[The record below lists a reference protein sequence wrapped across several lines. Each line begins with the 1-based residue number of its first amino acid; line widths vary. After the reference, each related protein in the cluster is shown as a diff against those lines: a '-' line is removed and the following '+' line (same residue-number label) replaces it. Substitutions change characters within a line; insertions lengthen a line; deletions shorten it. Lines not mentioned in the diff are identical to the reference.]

1 MITAWLLRNTV
12 AHKPPTRFHRVVLEM
27 DIHGRRSELPA
38 DSKASFE
45 GSTGTNQR
53 CCITHTLYHRT
64 ASCLWEL
71 LMDAERQVFSR
82 LRADWYTPQIYH
94 HRSATAVGHHGTC
107 PSESHSNNV
116 SLDLPLLT
124 SAPSK
129 KLITGIDFWHLM
141 VRGIL
146 TIRLNRQVIP
156 RKLRTVL
163 ERASLNLLAS
173 EVADEAS
180 PKVPLKESRSPILE
194 LFISLQA
201 IQHGRE

>member
-1 MITAWLLRNTV
+1 MLHH
-12 AHKPPTRFHRVVLEM
+12 AHAVPQNSVLFVGTT
-27 DIHGRRSELPA
+27 DGRRA
-38 DSKASFE
+38 RSF
-45 GSTGTNQR
+45 
-53 CCITHTLYHRT
+53 L
-64 ASCLWEL
+64 
-71 LMDAERQVFSR
+71 
-82 LRADWYTPQIYH
+82 
-94 HRSATAVGHHGTC
+94 ATAGRLVHATNLSSPLCYGSRT
-107 PSESHSNNV
+107 SWYYSNNV